1 MIMYTSSY
9 WFTSTNPWTNLCL
22 KLKNLRII
30 RSVFIFSKT
39 GGEIVSITPPP
50 SAVDDEVSASHEK
63 QVADLIL
70 AQQKE
75 KEEKEAEQMAEEN
88 ESKKSKEKKLE
99 EQKFKVINNLS
110 PFFLVI
116 ISTAYI
122 SFSFIPNY
130 YLFIEAF
137 VCFI

>member
-1 MIMYTSSY
+1 MYTSSY

-39 GGEIVSITPPP
+39 GGETVSITPPP
-50 SAVDDEVSASHEK
+50 PAVDDEVYASHEK

-99 EQKFKVINNLS
+99 EQRFKVINNLS
-110 PFFLVI
+110 RDNFNCLH
-116 ISTAYI
+116 
-122 SFSFIPNY
+122 
-130 YLFIEAF
+130 LF
-137 VCFI
+137 